1 MRSLRHR
8 STQISGPLKTY
19 ADILIELRLR
29 TRQLH
34 LQSPCKSQIYRP
46 RAKSDFAI
54 LYADSFAQDLYND
67 LVRRYTRAS
76 YPNTDPDSDPD
87 SVCEASEIVGWSK
100 TYAYSLTEQPLRM
113 RRPHLQSP
121 CKYQV
126 QRPCIRPGFS
136 ILHADPFAQDCHN
149 DLVRCHTG
157 ASDSNADPDPDPDAD
172 PDPNSNPDSNP
183 NSNPDSNPSNV

>member
-1 MRSLRHR
+1 MLTYLQNYDCVCGNSIPSHR
-8 STQISGPLKTY
+8 VSPQFTAY
-19 ADILIELRLR
+19 A
-29 TRQLH
+29 
-34 LQSPCKSQIYRP
+34 SN
-46 RAKSDFAI
+46 FAI
-54 LYADSFAQDLYND
+54 SYADSFTQDLYND
-67 LVRRYTRAS
+67 LVRRNTGAS
-76 YPNTDPDSDPD
+76 NPNADPDSDPD

-113 RRPHLQSP
+113 RRLHLQSL

-136 ILHADPFAQDCHN
+136 ILHADPFAQDCYN

-157 ASDSNADPDPDPDAD
+157 ASDPNADPDADAD
-172 PDPNSNPDSNP
+172 P